1 MCKNT
6 QSASESGS
14 TGASTMILCRWL
26 LLSLCPVSNSIWS
39 FLIILLRAQQDD
51 DVGHKL
57 DRSLP
62 SARISRKTAILA
74 CQYSFAFYIIYVPSA
89 VISLLVVFMKKPVP
103 FAPRA
108 VHGFLAP
115 LQGFLNALVYSADIR
130 SQLRYLAQSIR
141 VARSIRDIGMQ
152 RQESSDEE
160 KEDSFAFLTD
170 LVHEAAN

>member
-1 MCKNT
+1 
-6 QSASESGS
+6 
-14 TGASTMILCRWL
+14 
-26 LLSLCPVSNSIWS
+26 
-39 FLIILLRAQQDD
+39 
-51 DVGHKL
+51 
-57 DRSLP
+57 
-62 SARISRKTAILA
+62 
-74 CQYSFAFYIIYVPSA
+74 
-89 VISLLVVFMKKPVP
+89 
-103 FAPRA
+103 

-141 VARSIRDIGMQ
+141 VVRSIRDIGMQ